1 LCEKH
6 FLIGA
11 EVDFVSAGN
20 IGELNAMTDFTP
32 IESLLGGVL
41 IGLSAVVLMVSQGR
55 IAGMTGIVAGL
66 LPPVSSDWLWRFVFL
81 GGAIAAPVVMGVFG
95 FVPGFSVPVSNVS
108 LIVGGLMVGIG
119 VHFGGGCPS
128 GHGVC
133 GLSRFS
139 VRSLVAVLV
148 FMVAA
153 GITVFVTRHMMGG
166 L

>member
-66 LPPVSSDWLWRFVFL
+66 MRPRTPDQLWRYVFL
-81 GGAIAAPVVMGVFG
+81 AGAIAAPVLLGALG
-95 FVPGFSVPVSNVS
+95 FVPAFYSPASHAALVAGGF
-108 LIVGGLMVGIG
+108 MVGVG